1 MLDIVRIGFPV
12 LREIARPVKSVKSP
26 DVQAFIDDLI
36 ETLVV
41 SNGVGIA
48 APQVGVS
55 LRLFVIAP
63 GPDPLRPDVPSAGP
77 VVIINPEITG
87 YSPEIVKDWEG
98 CLSIPG
104 IRGLVPRFR
113 SVTLRYQ
120 RTDGSREEAE
130 FTDFIARI
138 CQHEYDHLE
147 GLTYL
152 DRMDS
157 VKDIISDD
165 YYQMLMLNT

>member
-1 MLDIVRIGFPV
+1 MLEIVRIGFPV
-12 LREIARPVKSVKSP
+12 LREIARPVESVKSP
-26 DVQAFIDDLI
+26 DVQALIDGLI
-36 ETLVV
+36 ETLIV

-63 GPDPLRPDVPSAGP
+63 GPDPLRPDAPAAGP
-77 VVIINPEITG
+77 VVIINPEITCH
-87 YSPEIVKDWEG
+87 SSEVVKDWEG

-104 IRGLVPRFR
+104 IRGLVPRLR

-120 RTDGSREEAE
+120 RRDGGTEETE

-152 DRMDS
+152 DRMES

-165 YYQMLMLNT
+165 YYRMLMLNT

>member
-1 MLDIVRIGFPV
+1 MLRKM
-12 LREIARPVKSVKSP
+12 ARPVESVNSP
-26 DVQAFIDDLI
+26 DVQALIDGLI
-36 ETLVV
+36 ETLTV

-63 GPDPLRPDVPSAGP
+63 GPDPSRPDVPEAGP
-77 VVIINPEITG
+77 VAIINPEITG
-87 YSPEIVKDWEG
+87 HSPEIVKDWEG

-113 SVTLRYQ
+113 SVALRYQ
-120 RTDGSREEAE
+120 RRDGVSEEAE

-147 GLTYL
+147 GLVYL
-152 DRMDS
+152 DRMDG

-165 YYQMLMLNT
+165 YYRMLM

>member
-1 MLDIVRIGFPV
+1 LLDIVRIGFPV
-12 LREIARPVKSVKSP
+12 LREIARPVESVESP
-26 DVQAFIDDLI
+26 DVQTLIDSLI
-36 ETLVV
+36 ETLIV

-63 GPDPLRPDVPSAGP
+63 GPDPRRSDVPEAGP
-77 VVIINPEITG
+77 IAIINPEVTSH
-87 YSPEIVKDWEG
+87 SPEIVRDWEG

-120 RTDGSREEAE
+120 RRDGVSEEAE

-147 GLTYL
+147 GLVYL
-152 DRMDS
+152 DRMDG

-165 YYQMLMLNT
+165 YYRMLMLNT